1 MGGMRRVAEMR
12 SVFEAAGAEVHD
24 VPLLTIAPVTPRSFL
39 GSDVRAVVAGRAVPE
54 TMAWSPR
61 HARRA
66 LDEIAPDLVV
76 CSTARSFHPSF
87 AARWP
92 VLLDFIDR
100 LSVSYRDRV
109 SVHRGPVG
117 WGFRVLAARNAR
129 FERDAGGAPVR
140 RLAAGWAD
148 AAALDATWVPI
159 SMDPGPDLGERA
171 DTSATVDAV
180 FVGNLSYP
188 PNIEA
193 IDRLSLIWPEVTR
206 RRHGSQLVLAGA
218 RPTDAVRRQAL
229 RHGWGLY
236 ADFEDVL
243 DVLGSTRLALAPLT
257 HASGI
262 QTKVLEAAAH
272 GVAQVVSP
280 AAAAGLDPEFPLE
293 VASTDEEFAARIV
306 ELLDDH
312 DARRAAGAAARAH
325 IATRYATESWVPW
338 ARAELDRVAG

>member
-1 MGGMRRVAEMR
+1 
-12 SVFEAAGAEVHD
+12 
-24 VPLLTIAPVTPRSFL
+24 
-39 GSDVRAVVAGRAVPE
+39 
-54 TMAWSPR
+54 
-61 HARRA
+61 
-66 LDEIAPDLVV
+66 
-76 CSTARSFHPSF
+76 
-87 AARWP
+87 
-92 VLLDFIDR
+92 
-100 LSVSYRDRV
+100 
-109 SVHRGPVG
+109 
-117 WGFRVLAARNAR
+117 
-129 FERDAGGAPVR
+129 
-140 RLAAGWAD
+140 
-148 AAALDATWVPI
+148 
-159 SMDPGPDLGERA
+159 
-171 DTSATVDAV
+171 VDAV